1 MGSASDHPLNVVW
14 CGSIPHYLEESDLLY
29 ELAAYGIRP
38 SKAVLRHR
46 REGED
51 MYIYTYIIKQLLYI
65 HSALRDH
72 HLSAHLDGSST

>member
-1 MGSASDHPLNVVW
+1 MASDSDPPLNVVW
-14 CGSIPHYLEESDLLY
+14 CGSIPHYLDESELQH

-51 MYIYTYIIKQLLYI
+51 MYIYI
-65 HSALRDH
+65 
-72 HLSAHLDGSST
+72 